1 MKVNYDK
8 KETGVYISNL
18 ITGTAFFSKRSN
30 TDEVGLYMVVDKNSG
45 VFP

>member
-18 ITGTAFFSKRSN
+18 TTGTTFFSKRSG
-30 TDEVGLYMVVDKNSG
+30 TIHGC
-45 VFP
+45 